1 MGTTGGMR
9 KERGARERVRVCVD
23 EWNGKGEIVNDHNR
37 HATLCLGRRKRSM

>member
-1 MGTTGGMR
+1 MCGDDGRNEKG
-9 KERGARERVRVCVD
+9 ERCERACACVD